1 MHYLISILEV
11 LKLHADQGIKSP
23 DLMWHALACS
33 EEKEAL
39 KSMLVT
45 NTHNPYSSSDESTE
59 LNGLHDYDSLRQ

>member
-1 MHYLISILEV
+1 
-11 LKLHADQGIKSP
+11 
-23 DLMWHALACS
+23 MWHALACS

-39 KSMLVT
+39 KIMLVT